1 MSNWNLKIGTEK
13 QIHFFTN
20 LPKNPEKWIFLYS
33 KYKGDEG
40 QQIVMEKIFFSDK
53 GFETNNI
60 IKKKIDEII
69 TDISTLAKFY
79 LITILPILQ
88 VLWN

>member
-1 MSNWNLKIGTEK
+1 
-13 QIHFFTN
+13 
-20 LPKNPEKWIFLYS
+20 
-33 KYKGDEG
+33 
-40 QQIVMEKIFFSDK
+40 MEKIFFSDK

-79 LITILPILQ
+79 LITILPIL
-88 VLWN
+88 